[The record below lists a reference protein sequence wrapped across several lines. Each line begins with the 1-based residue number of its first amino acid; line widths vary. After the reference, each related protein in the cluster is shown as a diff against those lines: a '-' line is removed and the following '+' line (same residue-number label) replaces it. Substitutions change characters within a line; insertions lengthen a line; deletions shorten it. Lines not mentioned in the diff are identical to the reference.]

1 MGIVIYLGACL
12 GKSLDGQAENE
23 KSYYTAL
30 CVLGS
35 VIVALYM
42 FVKQAKKIQD
52 D

>member
-1 MGIVIYLGACL
+1 MGIVIYLGAYL
-12 GKSLDGQAENE
+12 GKSLDAQAENE

-30 CVLGS
+30 CVLAS